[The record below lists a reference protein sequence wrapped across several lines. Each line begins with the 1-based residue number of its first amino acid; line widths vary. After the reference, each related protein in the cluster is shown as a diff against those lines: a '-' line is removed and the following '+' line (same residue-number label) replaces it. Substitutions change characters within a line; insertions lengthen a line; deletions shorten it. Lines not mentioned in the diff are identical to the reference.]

1 METPARTSPDMTRS
15 LEADSFNLA
24 EKPSM
29 KVQRLLMN
37 RETQTTAEIS
47 VEAGAQIITNEVNT
61 QAANS

>member
-1 METPARTSPDMTRS
+1 
-15 LEADSFNLA
+15 
-24 EKPSM
+24 M